1 MHFLHGC
8 DIIILQLRR
17 FIQKGDMIM
26 HIEKYKTNGKYYL
39 RLVENKRIVQNGES
53 VNRKKLILSLGRYDQ
68 YDDGQPD
75 YMTRLRQSFSEGK
88 PLIPALLPYVKEAPK
103 LKVQIEFEQGSP
115 YCVASPKRFAPCL
128 LDTVFSALGLDQ
140 LFASLKHDSRME
152 YDLQGI
158 VRLLTY
164 GRILDPASK
173 IATMRQNE
181 EYYIPPVKSENETN
195 VYDALDVIYE
205 NRQRIIRRM
214 NTCIARGIGRNTN
227 TVFYDVTNFFFE
239 VEEPDD
245 DLVDKEGNV
254 IEKGLRKMGVSK
266 ENRKQPIVQMGLF
279 LDDNG
284 IPISIEMFP
293 GNTLDHLTLRT
304 AMKHTVDT
312 LDLERFILI
321 ADRGMYSG
329 TNMCHVLNQGN
340 GYIVSKSLKKSTKKD
355 REWVLDQEGYTV
367 VNPDFKYKSRI
378 VTRTVTDEDGKTRKL
393 QEKVVVYWSQAF
405 YAREKH
411 ENQSFLEF
419 IEKLKANP
427 NGFRVSASQ
436 SRSLRRFFKK
446 EVTHKD
452 TGEILEASKLLAMI
466 DDEKLTEFN
475 ELMGYYQIVT
485 SELKMD
491 DREVIDKYHGLTRIE
506 DQFREMK
513 GTLDTRPI
521 YVNTPEHIQAHLII
535 CFMALTMLR
544 VMQHKIKKSLPA
556 EKGKDLNWSYGIPGH
571 RLSKALL
578 NWQVEQLSDEYF
590 RMVNVKSEDIKLILY
605 AFGLDLPPKL
615 FTRGDLRSLKSSIS
629 VF

>member
-1 MHFLHGC
+1 MT
-8 DIIILQLRR
+8 
-17 FIQKGDMIM
+17 
-26 HIEKYKTNGKYYL
+26 IEKYESNGIVRI
-39 RLVENKRIVQNGES
+39 RLIRTYRIKNAEGKS
-53 VNRKKLILSLGRYDQ
+53 VNRKEVIKTLGALAK
-68 YDDGQPD
+68 YDDGKPE
-75 YMTRLRQSFSEGK
+75 YMARLRQSFSEGK
-88 PLIPALLPYVKEAPK
+88 PLIPELLPYVEEAPK
-103 LKVQIEFEQGSP
+103 VKVRFEIEQGSP
-115 YCVASPKRFAPCL
+115 YCVASPKRFAACL
-128 LDTVFSALGLDQ
+128 LDAVFSALGLDQ
-140 LFASLKHDSRME
+140 LFASIKHGSKIE

-164 GRILDPASK
+164 GRILEPASK
-173 IATMRQNE
+173 ISTMRQNE
-181 EYYIPPVKSENETN
+181 EYYNPLVKSGNAYN
-195 VYDALDVIYE
+195 VYDVLDVIYE
-205 NRQRIIRRM
+205 NRKQIMRRM
-214 NTCIARGIGRNTN
+214 NTCISREIGRETR

-239 VEEPDD
+239 VEEPDE
-245 DLVDKEGNV
+245 DLLDESDNV
-254 IEKGLRKMGVSK
+254 IEKGLRKMGISK

-304 AMKHTVDT
+304 AMKNTVDM
-312 LDLERFILI
+312 LDLKRFILI

-340 GYIVSKSLKKSTKKD
+340 GYIVSKSLKKSTKKE
-355 REWVLDQEGYTV
+355 REWVLDQEGYTI
-367 VNPDFKYKSRI
+367 VNPDFKYKSHI
-378 VTRTVTDEDGKTRKL
+378 VTRTVTDEDGKAKKI
-393 QEKVVVYWSQAF
+393 QEKVVVYWSRAF

-436 SRSLRRFFKK
+436 SRSLRKFFKK
-446 EVTHKD
+446 EVMHKE
-452 TGEILEASKLLAMI
+452 TGEILEASKLLTMI

-485 SELKMD
+485 SELEMD

-544 VMQHKIKKSLPA
+544 VIQHKIKKSLPA
-556 EKGKDLNWSYGIPGH
+556 EKSKDLNWSYGIPGN

-590 RMVNVKSEDIKLILY
+590 RMVNVNSDDIKLICN
-605 AFGLDLPPKL
+605 AFGIDLPLKL
-615 FTRGDLRSLKSSIS
+615 FTRGDLRSLKSSID

>member
-1 MHFLHGC
+1 MHL
-8 DIIILQLRR
+8 
-17 FIQKGDMIM
+17 
-26 HIEKYKTNGKYYL
+26 EKYQSNGKEYL
-39 RLVENKRIVQNGES
+39 RLVRTIRIKREDGKAL
-53 VNRKKLILSLGRYDQ
+53 NRKEVVKALGPMSQ
-68 YDDGQPD
+68 YDDGKPD
-75 YMTRLRQSFSEGK
+75 YLVRLRRSFSEGK
-88 PLIPALLPYVKEAPK
+88 PLISELLAYLGEAPK
-103 LKVQIEFEQGSP
+103 IKQKFEIEQGSP
-115 YCVASPKRFAPCL
+115 YSVASPKRLSSCL
-128 LDTVFSALGLDQ
+128 LDAVFSALGLDQ
-140 LFASLKHDSRME
+140 LFASIKHGSKIE

-164 GRILDPASK
+164 GRILEPASK
-173 IATMRQNE
+173 ISTMGQNGD
-181 EYYIPPVKSENETN
+181 YYTPPVKSDNKYN
-195 VYDALDVIYE
+195 VYDVLDVIYE
-205 NRQRIIRRM
+205 NRKQIMRRM
-214 NTCIARGIGRNTN
+214 NTCIARGIGRNTD

-245 DLVDKEGNV
+245 DLLDEEGNV

-304 AMKHTVDT
+304 AMKNTVDT

-340 GYIVSKSLKKSTKKD
+340 GYIVSKSLKKSAKKE
-355 REWVLDQEGYTV
+355 REWVLDQSGYTV
-367 VNPDFKYKSRI
+367 VSPDFKYKSRI
-378 VTRTVTDEDGKTRKL
+378 VTRTVTDECGKTRKL

-411 ENQSFLEF
+411 ENQSFLDF

-427 NGFRVSASQ
+427 NGFRVSAAQ
-436 SRSLRRFFKK
+436 SRSLRKFLKK
-446 EVTHKD
+446 DVVHKE
-452 TGEILEASKLLAMI
+452 TGEILEASKLLTMI

-485 SELKMD
+485 SELEMD

-513 GTLDTRPI
+513 GTLDTRPFF
-521 YVNTPEHIQAHLII
+521 VNTPEHIQAHLII

-544 VMQHKIKKSLPA
+544 VMQHRIKKSLPA
-556 EKGKDLNWSYGIPGH
+556 EKGKDLNWSYGIPGN

-578 NWQVEQLSDEYF
+578 NWQVEQLSDEFF
-590 RMVNVKSEDIKLILY
+590 RMVNVDSEDIRLILD
-605 AFGLDLPPKL
+605 AFGVVLPLKL
-615 FTRGDLRSLKSSIS
+615 FTRGDLRSFKSSIA